1 MSVDDRL
8 DRLEQRM
15 TVLETLLRELAAGN
29 GRERARASGGQE
41 PTGPGGNPGEQTGT
55 TGVLLSAPPA
65 AAPPVPPLPPPP
77 SRPRPVPPAAA
88 RSRPFEEWIG
98 QRGLLA
104 VGVFALIL
112 AAGYLLKLSFDRGW
126 ISPAMRCA
134 GGVAAGVVV
143 GAMGWR
149 LHSRYRTYGAAL
161 IGCGAAIIYLSVW
174 AAARLYGF
182 LPPVTGIAGLALVSL
197 ALAAIAY
204 AISIEA
210 LGLTAVLGA
219 FIAPVL
225 LGRER
230 SNADLL
236 LLYQGCMAAAL
247 GWVAARRRWRYTMA
261 AIALS
266 YFGLGWAAA
275 GESRR
280 PMGALAY
287 AVLGGAGGVW
297 VGLRERWWETRFLA
311 FWGGWS
317 LLATVAERLNPR
329 WPVFLAG
336 LLLAAPVWRH
346 GLRQQGRWSLGEA
359 LYFFTTPILLGWAV
373 QTLSPVLFREQ
384 DGLAA
389 LLVAIPY
396 VAVGYATPR
405 PAFAFVGAAALAVA
419 TLERWPGLEATL
431 VLLGLAVLWAALDHR
446 LGRSDGR
453 WYAVA
458 TLALALAHLF
468 DAGARGRDYHEPAFI
483 GSWAL
488 VQWLAAGV
496 SAGLAAGLWKRQP
509 FNDAARLVARGL
521 WLVAGAIVL
530 FGVTEEIQRYFRLQ
544 SATRMTATLASGLSV
559 SAWWLVFA
567 AALVTLGLRRN
578 LRAARLGGLGVA
590 GLAVLKVLVFDL
602 SSLDALYR
610 VASVF
615 ILGLVSLLLAYLYHR
630 QARGGTPDPT

>member
-1 MSVDDRL
+1 MSVDERL

-15 TVLETLLRELAAGN
+15 AVLESLMRDLATAGS
-29 GRERARASGGQE
+29 RERAGEGGRARE
-41 PTGPGGNPGEQTGT
+41 PEDAT
-55 TGVLLSAPPA
+55 TPMSAPPVLA
-65 AAPPVPPLPPPP
+65 PPPVPPIPPAPVR
-77 SRPRPVPPAAA
+77 SRPLPA
-88 RSRPFEEWIG
+88 SRPFEQWIG

-134 GGVAAGVVV
+134 GGVLAGFVV
-143 GAMGWR
+143 GAIGWR
-149 LHSRYRTYGAAL
+149 LQPRYRTYGAAL

-182 LPPVTGIAGLALVSL
+182 LPPTPGIAGLALVALS
-197 ALAAIAY
+197 LAAIAY
-204 AISIEA
+204 AINVEA

-219 FIAPVL
+219 FVAPVL

-230 SNADLL
+230 ANADLL
-236 LLYQGCMAAAL
+236 LLYQGSMAAAL

-261 AIALS
+261 AIAVS
-266 YFGLGWAAA
+266 FFGLGWAAA
-275 GESRR
+275 GEARR
-280 PMGALAY
+280 PAGALAY

-311 FWGGWS
+311 FWGGWA
-317 LLATVAERLNPR
+317 LLATVAERLDPR
-329 WPVFLAG
+329 WPVFVAG

-346 GLRQQGRWSLGEA
+346 GLLQRDRWSPGEA
-359 LYFFTTPILLGWAV
+359 LYFFTTPVLLGWAV
-373 QTLSPVLFREQ
+373 RTLAPTVFAEH

-389 LLVAIPY
+389 LVVSVPYLV
-396 VAVGYATPR
+396 VGYASPR

-419 TLERWPGLEATL
+419 ALERWPGLEATV

-446 LGRSDGR
+446 LARSDGR
-453 WYAVA
+453 WYAVG
-458 TLALALAHLF
+458 TLALGLAHLYGT
-468 DAGARGRDYHEPAFI
+468 DASRRDYHEPAFI
-483 GSWAL
+483 GAWAG
-488 VQWLAAGV
+488 VQWLALGV
-496 SAGLAAGLWKRQP
+496 TTALAAGLWKRHP
-509 FNDAARLVARGL
+509 PNDAARPVHWGL
-521 WLVAGAIVL
+521 WLVAGALAL

-544 SATRMTATLASGLSV
+544 AATRATASLAGGLSV

-578 LRAARLGGLGVA
+578 LRAARLAGLGVA

-602 SSLDALYR
+602 ASLDALYR

-630 QARGGTPDPT
+630 QARGSSPDPA